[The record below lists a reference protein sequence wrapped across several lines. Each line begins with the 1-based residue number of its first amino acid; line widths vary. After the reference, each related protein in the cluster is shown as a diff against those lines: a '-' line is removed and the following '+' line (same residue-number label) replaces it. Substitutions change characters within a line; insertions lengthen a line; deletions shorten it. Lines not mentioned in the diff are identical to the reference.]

1 MDDTSHTGGLAR
13 SGPSHRWY
21 ADTAGHR
28 YTYID
33 AKPPGDAHSHHAQF
47 DPWAPA
53 TPRRAASHRAVSWGG
68 EHIVHHPSD
77 ERLNKTAGLTYDP
90 WAHQRSLA
98 SDPSPRVAQISEP
111 RSSSVSRDTP
121 SVPHTT
127 RLTQWPA
134 PRTAAGGGHL
144 KQGPQTLAGAHD
156 MRQPLAT
163 LPPSDGTA
171 KAAQLQK
178 VLALAERLGLLG
190 PMPDQTL
197 ASEGETMVAASLR
210 RGMLQRA
217 RETYDVGRLETS
229 LKWFSDFQ
237 ADVQRLPPFQPLQH
251 AGDIQAMTYNQQTL
265 DMFTEYLRRSGSRL
279 KGRNRAT
286 IKSDTIATYV
296 GQIKKLRTHEAHY
309 TVVDAKVVNVVAP
322 AALKRMRQLDGPPG
336 QRQLKLGIRARHL
349 RAIAESGFDRRSYR
363 GSLEWGAAVTA
374 HNLLLR
380 GGEIGV
386 VDGQK
391 GATAFD
397 SARDMTIGCI
407 EFKEPCEESS
417 GLPWLTIEIV
427 PIKDTTARRRSA
439 VMPVQRRGPGTL
451 GSDPL
456 DPYDAVVIAIWA
468 RLGRM
473 PPSKGSVGGPDG
485 LLPLFVGAR
494 GKPWTTGDTR
504 KLAQRFATT
513 LQLDPQNFG
522 GKSFR
527 IGGATDY
534 RAVYGPEA
542 AERMVRQRGR
552 WWSDIHEL
560 YQRALASEHLQGSAA
575 VGDATGAELEAL
587 CKGWAQPASFR

>member
-1 MDDTSHTGGLAR
+1 M
-13 SGPSHRWY
+13 
-21 ADTAGHR
+21 
-28 YTYID
+28 
-33 AKPPGDAHSHHAQF
+33 QF
-47 DPWAPA
+47 DPWAPHE
-53 TPRRAASHRAVSWGG
+53 TPRRTASRRSVAWGG
-68 EHIVHHPSD
+68 EVVAHHPAD
-77 ERLNKTAGLTYDP
+77 ERLRQATRLTYDP
-90 WAHQRSLA
+90 WAQPQPATLTVPGRTQLLQRVAAGVPPAAGAQSRDLATASLA
-98 SDPSPRVAQISEP
+98 GPTS
-111 RSSSVSRDTP
+111 
-121 SVPHTT
+121 
-127 RLTQWPA
+127 QWPA
-134 PRTAAGGGHL
+134 SRAIDHRDQQLGAARARPDTVG
-144 KQGPQTLAGAHD
+144 

-171 KAAQLQK
+171 KATQLRK
-178 VLALAERLGLLG
+178 VLSLAEQLGLLG
-190 PMPDQTL
+190 PMPDQSL
-197 ASEGETMVAASLR
+197 ASEGETMVGASLR
-210 RGMLQRA
+210 RGLLQRA
-217 RETYDVGRLETS
+217 RETYDLGRLETA

-265 DMFTEYLRRSGSRL
+265 DIFAEYLRRSGSRL
-279 KGRNRAT
+279 KGRHGVT

-309 TVVDAKVVNVVAP
+309 TVVDPKVVNVVAP
-322 AALKRMRQLDGPPG
+322 AAFKRMRQLDGPPG

-363 GSLEWGAAVTA
+363 GSIEWGAAVTA

-391 GATAFD
+391 GAAAFD
-397 SARDMTIGCI
+397 SARDMTIGCV

-451 GSDPL
+451 GSDPM
-456 DPYDAVVIAIWA
+456 DPYDAVVLAIWA

-473 PPSKGSVGGPDG
+473 PPSTGHVDGPEG

-504 KLAQRFATT
+504 KLAQRFALT

-587 CKGWAQPASFR
+587 CKGWSQPASFR